1 MTRYVVKYA
10 EENYGII
17 AFDAV
22 NKEEAEE
29 WVRRLE
35 MGEIEVDQLFNYS
48 TKVKSSSYSLTNLEA
63 KTNLLFVFDVLV
75 TKGLLIA
82 SV

>member
-29 WVRRLE
+29 WVRKLE
-35 MGEIEVDQLFNYS
+35 VGDIEVEQLFNHS
-48 TKVKSSSYSLTNLEA
+48 TKVKSSSYSLTNLEEA
-63 KTNLLFVFDVLV
+63 QPSLPPIPIVGVNL
-75 TKGLLIA
+75 
-82 SV
+82 

>member
-1 MTRYVVKYA
+1 MARYVVKYA

-35 MGEIEVDQLFNYS
+35 MGEIEVEQLFNYS
-48 TKVKSSSYSLTNLEA
+48 TKVKSASYSLTNLEE
-63 KTNLLFVFDVLV
+63 V
-75 TKGLLIA
+75 TPPLPEIPIHGII
-82 SV
+82 V

>member
-17 AFDAV
+17 TFDARS
-22 NKEEAEE
+22 KEEAEE

-35 MGEIEVDQLFNYS
+35 MGEQELEQLPNYS
-48 TKVKSSSYSLTNLEA
+48 TKVKSSSYSLTNLEEVQPSLPA
-63 KTNLLFVFDVLV
+63 IPIRGVN
-75 TKGLLIA
+75 
-82 SV
+82 S

>member
-48 TKVKSSSYSLTNLEA
+48 TKVKSSSYSLTNLEEVQPS
-63 KTNLLFVFDVLV
+63 LPPIPIVGVIV
-75 TKGLLIA
+75 
-82 SV
+82 

>member
-35 MGEIEVDQLFNYS
+35 MGEIEVEQLFNYS
-48 TKVKSSSYSLTNLEA
+48 TKVKSSSYSLTNLEEVQPSLPA
-63 KTNLLFVFDVLV
+63 IPIVGV
-75 TKGLLIA
+75 T
-82 SV
+82 S

>member
-35 MGEIEVDQLFNYS
+35 MGEIEVEQLFNYS
-48 TKVKSSSYSLTNLEA
+48 TKVKSSSYSLTNLEE
-63 KTNLLFVFDVLV
+63 V
-75 TKGLLIA
+75 TPPLPEIPIMGVI
-82 SV
+82 V

>member
-29 WVRRLE
+29 WVRKLE
-35 MGEIEVDQLFNYS
+35 VGDIEVEQLFNYS
-48 TKVKSSSYSLTNLEA
+48 TKVKSSSYSLTNLEEVQPS
-63 KTNLLFVFDVLV
+63 LPPIPIVGVIV
-75 TKGLLIA
+75 
-82 SV
+82 

>member
-35 MGEIEVDQLFNYS
+35 MGEIEVDQHFNYS
-48 TKVKSSSYSLTNLEA
+48 TKVKSSSYSLTNLEEVQPS
-63 KTNLLFVFDVLV
+63 LPPIPIVGVIV
-75 TKGLLIA
+75 
-82 SV
+82 

>member
-35 MGEIEVDQLFNYS
+35 MGEIEVEQLFNYS
-48 TKVKSSSYSLTNLEA
+48 TKVKSSSYSLTNLEE
-63 KTNLLFVFDVLV
+63 V
-75 TKGLLIA
+75 TPPLPEIPIHGII
-82 SV
+82 V

>member
-29 WVRRLE
+29 WVRKLE
-35 MGEIEVDQLFNYS
+35 VGDIEVEQLFNYS
-48 TKVKSSSYSLTNLEA
+48 TKVKSSSYSLTNLEE
-63 KTNLLFVFDVLV
+63 V
-75 TKGLLIA
+75 TPPLPEIPIHGII
-82 SV
+82 V

>member
-17 AFDAV
+17 TFDA
-22 NKEEAEE
+22 NSKEEAEE

-35 MGEIEVDQLFNYS
+35 MGEQELEQLPNYS
-48 TKVKSSSYSLTNLEA
+48 TKVKSSSYSLTNLEEV
-63 KTNLLFVFDVLV
+63 KPSLPSIPIRGV
-75 TKGLLIA
+75 
-82 SV
+82 S

>member
-35 MGEIEVDQLFNYS
+35 MGEIEVEQLFNYS
-48 TKVKSSSYSLTNLEA
+48 TKVKSSSYSLTNLEEVQPSLPPIPIVGV
-63 KTNLLFVFDVLV
+63 N
-75 TKGLLIA
+75 
-82 SV
+82 S

>member
-17 AFDAV
+17 MFDAV

-29 WVRRLE
+29 WVRKLE
-35 MGEIEVDQLFNYS
+35 VGDIEVEQLFNYS
-48 TKVKSSSYSLTNLEA
+48 TKVKSASYSLSNLEE
-63 KTNLLFVFDVLV
+63 V
-75 TKGLLIA
+75 TPPLPEIPIHGII
-82 SV
+82 V

>member
-22 NKEEAEE
+22 NKEKAEE

-48 TKVKSSSYSLTNLEA
+48 TKVKSSSYSLTNLEEVQPS
-63 KTNLLFVFDVLV
+63 LPPIPIVGVIV
-75 TKGLLIA
+75 
-82 SV
+82 

>member
-1 MTRYVVKYA
+1 MTRFVVKYA
-10 EENYGII
+10 EEIYGII

-48 TKVKSSSYSLTNLEA
+48 TKVKSSSYSLTNLEEVQPS
-63 KTNLLFVFDVLV
+63 LPPIPIVGVIV
-75 TKGLLIA
+75 
-82 SV
+82 

>member
-35 MGEIEVDQLFNYS
+35 MGEIEVEQLFNYS
-48 TKVKSSSYSLTNLEA
+48 TKVKSSSYSLTNLEE
-63 KTNLLFVFDVLV
+63 V
-75 TKGLLIA
+75 TPPLPEIPIA
-82 SV
+82 GIIV